1 MMIPTK
7 ANAIATGPPHVATS
21 VRADTAPATTA
32 LLSDTVADNHRAGAR
47 NLRLTPEA
55 TTQPATIDSSWIA
68 ADNITIVSAAINSGS
83 SSFDKE
89 IAVSTRLAIANV
101 TLCSWSAD
109 SKDLKSQILRRKKYP
124 MTVPINSDILRPNI
138 LDRRENSANSP
149 RYIEFS
155 SSAIAR
161 VCLAVRVKYL
171 AKEPDILMRPMC
183 DQ

>member
-21 VRADTAPATTA
+21 VRADTAPATTT

-101 TLCSWSAD
+101 TLYAWSAE
-109 SKDLKSQILRRKKYP
+109 SKKL
-124 MTVPINSDILRPNI
+124 
-138 LDRRENSANSP
+138 
-149 RYIEFS
+149 
-155 SSAIAR
+155 
-161 VCLAVRVKYL
+161 
-171 AKEPDILMRPMC
+171 KEPNSKMEKIPNDSAH
-183 DQ
+183 QF